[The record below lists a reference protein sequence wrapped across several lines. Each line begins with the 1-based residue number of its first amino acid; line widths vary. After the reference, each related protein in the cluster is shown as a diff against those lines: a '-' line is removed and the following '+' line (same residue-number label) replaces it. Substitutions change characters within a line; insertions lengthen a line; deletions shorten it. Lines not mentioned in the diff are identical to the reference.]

1 MINKLYERLWMLV
14 NVLVFK
20 IYKFLNKVFKNN
32 MYNNYR
38 LEEILIFRWW
48 FGFVY

>member
-32 MYNNYR
+32 MYNIDFSLMIRIR
-38 LEEILIFRWW
+38 LLDDDWNL
-48 FGFVY
+48 

>member
-20 IYKFLNKVFKNN
+20 IYKFLNKVFKKN

-38 LEEILIFRWW
+38 LE
-48 FGFVY
+48 